1 MGSKAK
7 KGSRKPTDSANAT
20 TNDQRRDDEPS
31 APTEEDLPIFF
42 YMPNEK
48 HGEFCQWYK
57 TRFSVSTTR
66 IAELLGHPS
75 ITDDNDDTSN
85 PDPGEHIW
93 FNCAEQFMMY
103 CKAARFGDVERQNRI
118 LASDSPKEQK
128 ALGKGTLG
136 FTNESW
142 DQVKRQVVEEGN
154 MAKFG
159 QSRHL
164 RGKLLST
171 GDRMLCE
178 AAGRDRVWGIGYTA
192 KHAMSFRDHW
202 GENLLGQALMAV
214 RERLREQSTR
224 YQPWEEC
231 EKEGDQANH

>member
-1 MGSKAK
+1 MVSKTK
-7 KGSRKPTDSANAT
+7 KGAGRKATDPANAAT
-20 TNDQRRDDEPS
+20 HNEGRDDERPS
-31 APTEEDLPIFF
+31 APTEEDLPLFF

-48 HGEFCQWYK
+48 YGEFCQWYK
-57 TRFSVSTTR
+57 AKFSVSKTR
-66 IAELLGHPS
+66 VAQLVGHLSNTDGTASDPDSEEL
-75 ITDDNDDTSN
+75 
-85 PDPGEHIW
+85 IW

-103 CKAARFGDVERQNRI
+103 CKSARFGDVERQSRV

-136 FTNESW
+136 FTDETWN
-142 DQVKRQVVEEGN
+142 QVKRQVVEEGN

-159 QSRHL
+159 QNRHL

-192 KHAMSFRDHW
+192 KHAMGFRDHW

-214 RERLREQSTR
+214 RGRLREQSLG
-224 YQPWEEC
+224 YQPWEDG
-231 EKEGDQANH
+231 EKEG